1 MSTLREKRKKERRAL
16 RRRKTADWTVVL
28 ILCAIAVCCGGYL
41 VYHHWSVKQRELEY
55 EKLRQEETLSAATE
69 AVIEEPETEESTE
82 ETVIYCD
89 PVYDFGQLQEQ
100 NKDIYAWIVVPGTQV
115 DYPVL
120 QSETDNYYLDYN
132 LDHSKGYP
140 GCIYTNNCNQKDFA
154 DYNTIF
160 YGHNMKNG
168 SMFGSIHSFE
178 DETFF
183 EEHPYIYVYTENER
197 FTYEIYEAAK
207 FTDVYI
213 PAQYVINSR
222 EDRDRFLN
230 DVKETVSDNK
240 LHVRKDLEVGEEDRL
255 ITLSTC
261 VNGERNHRYL
271 VIGVL
276 VETAVYR

>member
-41 VYHHWSVKQRELEY
+41 IYHHWSVKQRELEY

-69 AVIEEPETEESTE
+69 TVIAEPETEESTE

-89 PVYDFGQLQEQ
+89 SVYDFGQLHEQ
-100 NKDIYAWIVVPGTQV
+100 NEDIYAWIVVPGTQV
-115 DYPVL
+115 DYPLL

-140 GCIYTNNCNQKDFA
+140 GCIYTNQCNRKDFS
-154 DYNTIF
+154 DYNTVL

-168 SMFGSIHSFE
+168 SMFAQLKKFTQ
-178 DETFF
+178 DEETYKKSKYFW
-183 EEHPYIYVYTENER
+183 I
-197 FTYEIYEAAK
+197 FTPEKNYRYEIISAY
-207 FTDVYI
+207 TTGV
-213 PAQYVINSR
+213 NS
-222 EDRDRFLN
+222 DTYTLF
-230 DVKETVSDNK
+230 KGP
-240 LHVRKDLEVGEEDRL
+240 GEEFEKYLEKIRGYSEIRTDAEGMNIKDKI

-261 VNGERNHRYL
+261 TGNEATRYVVQGKRVDTL
-271 VIGVL
+271 DI
-276 VETAVYR
+276 EK